1 MTVSTTETKMVN
13 AHRLGR
19 SHAGEYFAEM
29 AQSAMRT
36 FTSVDEQFSYLAG
49 VIEELKRIAKKETE
63 SC

>member
-1 MTVSTTETKMVN
+1 MTVTKMVD

-19 SHAGEYFAEM
+19 AHASEYFAEM
-29 AQSAMRT
+29 AQSAMRE

-49 VIEELKRIAKKETE
+49 VIGELKRIAKKETE